1 MRASRQLPATPN
13 RRVGLGFLTSPK
25 RSGSVRSI
33 VSTAAATA
41 AAAYLLYL
49 HSLLLAERLSDLSI
63 LEPVVAVKWI
73 ASLLILVVLLKFRLA
88 GIPLLK
94 GRKALVVWMLVL
106 LLHCQISAPI
116 GPEVSAE
123 FAAQQNV
130 WLIFLLPAL
139 VSIVVSLALSTGR
152 VLKSVRR
159 SQSQRSAAIL
169 FRRRLSPRPRLLA
182 GFSLAILSRPPPA

>member
-1 MRASRQLPATPN
+1 MRASRQLPATPKC
-13 RRVGLGFLTSPK
+13 RVGLGFLTSPK

-33 VSTAAATA
+33 VSTAAAIA

-49 HSLLLAERLSDLSI
+49 HSFLLAERLSDLSI
-63 LEPVVAVKWI
+63 FEPVVAVKWI
-73 ASLLILVVLLKFRLA
+73 ASLLILAVLLKFRLA

-106 LLHCQISAPI
+106 LLHCQTSAPI